1 MIKVL
6 IIGAS
11 GQLGQSFQYWA
22 PHFPGYKFLFKDLPE
37 FDLMDQMAVSAY
49 FMETSINIVIN
60 CAAYTAVDLA
70 EKEQDLA
77 KKVNTDAVAL
87 LCDLSKKHQFK
98 LVHFSTDYVFDGTA
112 NAPYR
117 EDHPVN
123 PIGVYGKTKAA
134 AEAIIQAA
142 AIDSWII
149 RTSWLFSPYG
159 KNFVK
164 TIFSLLQN
172 KEKIDVVSDQTGSPT
187 YAMDLAEATLKAID
201 QNPEFTGVHRYHF
214 SNSGETSWY
223 GLAAEIKKLNHS
235 SCRVN
240 PVTTGDYPTAAARP
254 KYTVLSGEKIKKEF
268 NLTPRSWESALEAC
282 LKKIK

>member
-1 MIKVL
+1 
-6 IIGAS
+6 
-11 GQLGQSFQYWA
+11 
-22 PHFPGYKFLFKDLPE
+22 
-37 FDLMDQMAVSAY
+37 
-49 FMETSINIVIN
+49 
-60 CAAYTAVDLA
+60 
-70 EKEQDLA
+70 
-77 KKVNTDAVAL
+77 
-87 LCDLSKKHQFK
+87 

-223 GLAAEIKKLNHS
+223 GLAVEIKKLNHS

-240 PVTTGDYPTAAARP
+240 PLTTADYPTAAARP